1 MMAAQDPTTPEGQA
15 RMDQLYLD
23 GTALYRPISYAGQG
37 IMATLYPFETAT
49 ALGAGYVGGK
59 VTDEVVRRTTDYDSW
74 EDLA

>member
-23 GTALYRPISYAGQG
+23 GISNYRPISYIGHSTMLG
-37 IMATLYPFETAT
+37 LYPFETAAT
-49 ALGAGYVGGK
+49 LGAGYVGGK
-59 VTDEVVRRTTDYDSW
+59 MTDEVVRRTSDYDSW